1 MKPRKITLLTRE
13 LIIGFIEGKLSKS
26 DAQIVEEL
34 INSSDRDFT
43 EFSTLYNSY
52 KEMQGVKLEKT
63 PATLIKK
70 AKEILYDDFYPRGK
84 KRVPEFPPSQSV
96 RQVADRADLPF
107 GESDIKPLKV
117 SGTDKKRYLNLPLK
131 ALDYISRPGVPL
143 YSFISAVMVIVI
155 TLSIYYSGGDEKS
168 RSKQPVLDPNF
179 FNRFVFP
186 NMDAAKHTNLEDISV
201 SFEKNKLVI
210 SQPFR
215 FDRKVL
221 VYSEEGELLITKDI
235 EELSSQITFPNIIK
249 NDSIYVVITTM
260 DSVVFKTVINI
271 K

>member
-1 MKPRKITLLTRE
+1 MKPRKITFLTRE

-43 EFSTLYNSY
+43 KFSTLYNSY
-52 KEMQGVKLEKT
+52 KEMQDVKLEKT
-63 PATLIKK
+63 PASLIEK
-70 AKEILYDDFYPRGK
+70 AKQILYDDYQPFQ
-84 KRVPEFPPSQSV
+84 VSPPSQSV
-96 RQVADRADLPF
+96 RQVADRADIPF

-117 SGTDKKRYLNLPLK
+117 SGPEKIRYLNLPLK

-186 NMDAAKHTNLEDISV
+186 NMDAAKHTNLEGISV
-201 SFEKNKLVI
+201 SFEKNKLVV

>member
-43 EFSTLYNSY
+43 KFSTLYNSY
-52 KEMQGVKLEKT
+52 KEMQDVKLEKT
-63 PATLIKK
+63 PASLIEK
-70 AKEILYDDFYPRGK
+70 AKQILYDDFYPYGREIYPK
-84 KRVPEFPPSQSV
+84 ITPTLSV
-96 RQVADRADLPF
+96 SDEPAFLQADESRLGPDDPLYPK
-107 GESDIKPLKV
+107 SDI
-117 SGTDKKRYLNLPLK
+117 GLPGL
-131 ALDYISRPGVPL
+131 ALDYISRPGIPL
-143 YSFISAVMVIVI
+143 YSFISAVLVVVI
-155 TLSIYYSGGDEKS
+155 TLSIYYSGGSEKS
-168 RSKQPVLDPNF
+168 GLKPELAPDF
-179 FNRFVFP
+179 FNRFVMP
-186 NMDAAKHTNLEDISV
+186 NMDTAKHTNLEGISV
-201 SFEKNKLVI
+201 SFEKNKLVVL
-210 SQPFR
+210 QPFR

-260 DSVVFKTVINI
+260 DSVVFNTVINI

>member
-43 EFSTLYNSY
+43 KFSTLYNSY
-52 KEMQGVKLEKT
+52 KEMQDVKLEKT
-63 PATLIKK
+63 PATLIQK
-70 AKEILYDDFYPRGK
+70 AKQILYKDYQPFQ
-84 KRVPEFPPSQSV
+84 VSPPSQSV

-117 SGTDKKRYLNLPLK
+117 SGSEKIRYLNLPLK

-155 TLSIYYSGGDEKS
+155 TFSIYYSGGDEKS

-186 NMDAAKHTNLEDISV
+186 NMDAAKHTNLEGISV

>member
-1 MKPRKITLLTRE
+1 MKPRKITFLTRE

-52 KEMQGVKLEKT
+52 KEMQDVKLEKT
-63 PATLIKK
+63 PATLIQK
-70 AKEILYDDFYPRGK
+70 AKQILYKDYQPFQ
-84 KRVPEFPPSQSV
+84 VSPPSQSV

-117 SGTDKKRYLNLPLK
+117 SGTEKIRYLNLPLK

-186 NMDAAKHTNLEDISV
+186 NMDAAKHTNLEGISV
-201 SFEKNKLVI
+201 SFEKNKLVV